1 MHLTVLRTMESG
13 AFGEPFALF
22 KQVLEPKR
30 PASDVFVS
38 KPNEQAERLES
49 NVWGLRVGAVW
60 RARKGQGVRSWKFSA
75 KSYCAKTR

>member
-38 KPNEQAERLES
+38 LLYKPRLVILKILYYS
-49 NVWGLRVGAVW
+49 IIGLLPC
-60 RARKGQGVRSWKFSA
+60 FHHF
-75 KSYCAKTR
+75 